1 MEGTLQILQIGD
13 GQLDQPIH
21 SGCPLPDDLHAITLN
36 AHYDAFQ
43 KAVDAAIRDQV
54 DLFLITGSLFN
65 DLHDRRPAWFALQ
78 KFQQLR
84 QAGIQIVWMVP
95 TALGVDAK
103 IDLMGPVHL
112 VTPTESL
119 QLQLADRSVVFHNG
133 EFDTRELHAA
143 HHNTLVQF
151 DGRNIRVAANG
162 HHQTA
167 PRIAL
172 QATSASDQNSGAA
185 HLWEIADTV
194 RLTSM
199 PTEVVAW
206 KSETVQ
212 LNGCS
217 WNEVLKEVH
226 QRWDRLCSRPDRKL
240 TLCDWTFEGTG
251 PAWDSLLNI
260 SRSELRRHL
269 AYGSQQH
276 RIFPRMVQLIP
287 SDQQE
292 VAWSHSVPV
301 HIAFHELNQFRST
314 PTPHLDFTIPSW
326 ASAMQ
331 SERVSRQ
338 VIPMM
343 ASRLESEWVHH
354 PLQAAG

>member
-1 MEGTLQILQIGD
+1 M
-13 GQLDQPIH
+13 
-21 SGCPLPDDLHAITLN
+21 S
-36 AHYDAFQ
+36 
-43 KAVDAAIRDQV
+43 
-54 DLFLITGSLFN
+54 
-65 DLHDRRPAWFALQ
+65 
-78 KFQQLR
+78 
-84 QAGIQIVWMVP
+84 
-95 TALGVDAK
+95 
-103 IDLMGPVHL
+103 
-112 VTPTESL
+112 
-119 QLQLADRSVVFHNG
+119 
-133 EFDTRELHAA
+133 
-143 HHNTLVQF
+143 
-151 DGRNIRVAANG
+151 
-162 HHQTA
+162 
-167 PRIAL
+167 L

-185 HLWEIADTV
+185 HLWEITDKV

-206 KSETVQ
+206 KSETVR
-212 LNGCS
+212 LNSQVNSSGLS

-269 AYGSQQH
+269 AYGSHQH
-276 RIFPRMVQLIP
+276 RIWPRMVQLIP

-292 VAWSHSVPV
+292 VAWSHSAPV
-301 HIAFHELNQFRST
+301 QIAFHELNQFRST
-314 PTPHLDFTIPSW
+314 PAPSLDFATPSW
-326 ASAMQ
+326 ASALQ